1 MMDALRRILVCAAS
15 AAVGWQAWGAE
26 RAPDVKQ
33 AVAESVSLLVSLQEA
48 SPDGDGKGEPS
59 EWPYEGVYRTRG
71 EIPIG
76 YRIGGTAICASALVQ
91 APGYEADATR
101 RAAVERA
108 TRFVLDG
115 RRERLMDPAERD
127 GAGYD
132 VRGWGYT
139 YALRY
144 LMTLER
150 AGHAPEEMADEV
162 KAAIGWYIDAIE
174 QTEIPKVGGWNY
186 AGSNRKGEPYPMS
199 PFMTAPT
206 LQALF
211 EARQAGHDVDAEVV
225 ERALDALERARTPV
239 GSFVY
244 SGSAQRRSESVPGS
258 VGRMLASET
267 TLLLA
272 GRGSVDR
279 VRGAVDAFIVH
290 WEHLD
295 RRRQQQGTHV
305 PPYGI
310 APYYFYYAHY
320 YAAQAIEQLP
330 EVERPEYRR
339 RLQELIFRNRLP
351 ADKEQ
356 PGAGAGSAG
365 GWNDRVFPR
374 STNYGTAMC
383 LLALLEPE
391 APAPANWLRTVEAPA
406 DAAAGNDASMPRS
419 TPREPAQPRA
429 LEETDR

>member
-1 MMDALRRILVCAAS
+1 MTLRDWRTWLAACLAGVVLSQS
-15 AAVGWQAWGAE
+15 AAGEPGAQIEQAI
-26 RAPDVKQ
+26 D
-33 AVAESVSLLVSLQEA
+33 ESVALLLSLQEGPPGQA
-48 SPDGDGKGEPS
+48 DQTEAPA
-59 EWPYEGVYRTRG
+59 EWPYEGVYRAHG
-71 EIPIG
+71 QIPIG
-76 YRIGGTAICASALVQ
+76 YRIGGTAICASAIVQ
-91 APGYEADATR
+91 APGYAADDARREAI
-101 RAAVERA
+101 ERG
-108 TRFVLDG
+108 TRFILDG
-115 RRERLMDPAERD
+115 REGPLMDPAGRD

-144 LMTLER
+144 LLILDEDGLIP
-150 AGHAPEEMADEV
+150 AGLKEEVDG
-162 KAAIGWYIDAIE
+162 AIDWYIHAIE

-186 AGSNRKGEPYPMS
+186 AGSPRRGAPYPMS

-211 EARQAGHDVDAEVV
+211 EARRAGREVDDAVV
-225 ERALDALERARTPV
+225 ERALAALERARTPV

-244 SGSAQRRSESVPGS
+244 AGSAEGRGESVPGS

-295 RRRQQQGTHV
+295 ARRQRNGTHV

-330 EVERPEYRR
+330 EPERPEYRR
-339 RLQELIFRNRLP
+339 RLYELIFRNRLP
-351 ADKEQ
+351 VKDAESAGGDK
-356 PGAGAGSAG
+356 PGYGAGTPG

-383 LLALLEPE
+383 VLAFLEPE
-391 APAPANWLRTVEAPA
+391 ARPPARWMKAAEPPVARGVAPE
-406 DAAAGNDASMPRS
+406 PRQEVA
-419 TPREPAQPRA
+419 TPEPSP
-429 LEETDR
+429 